1 MTAPVTAAVA
11 FWRALA
17 TCWHPRVLL
26 GSLLPLVLALVLV
39 GAAGV
44 FGWEQALDAV
54 RGGVDHFALG
64 LPVWQWLNSV
74 NLGSMRAWVAPMVVV
89 ALAVPLVLVLTLLL
103 VALLAT
109 PAVVTRVAARWY
121 PGLEARQG
129 AGWAQS
135 LAWALCCA
143 VAALLALG
151 LSVPLWL
158 VPPLVLVLPPLIWGW
173 LASRVLAFGALAR
186 HASAEERRQVMR
198 GRRWALL
205 AIGVA
210 CGWLGALP
218 SLIWAAGGAALLF
231 APFLMLLAV
240 WMYTVVFVFAAGWF
254 AHFCLGELQAL
265 RARQAAAPLVIEA
278 TP

>member
-1 MTAPVTAAVA
+1 VTAAVA

-17 TCWHPRVLL
+17 TCLHPRVLL
-26 GSLLPLVLALVLV
+26 VALAPLVVALVLV
-39 GAAGV
+39 GTAGV
-44 FGWEQALDAV
+44 FGWEQALDVV
-54 RGGVDHFALG
+54 REALDRFALG
-64 LPVWQWLNSV
+64 MPVWQWLNSV
-74 NLGSMRAWVAPMVVV
+74 NLGSMRAWVAPMIVV

-103 VALLAT
+103 VAAFAT
-109 PAVVTRVAARWY
+109 PAVVGRVAARWY

-129 AGWAQS
+129 AGLGQR
-135 LAWALCCA
+135 LAWALTCTA
-143 VAALLALG
+143 AALLALT

-173 LASRVLAFGALAR
+173 LASRVLAFDALAR

-205 AIGVA
+205 GIGMV
-210 CGWLGALP
+210 CGYLAALP
-218 SLIWAAGGAALLF
+218 ALVWSAGGAALLF
-231 APFLMLLAV
+231 APFVMLLAV

-265 RARQAAAPLVIEA
+265 RARQPEALVVES